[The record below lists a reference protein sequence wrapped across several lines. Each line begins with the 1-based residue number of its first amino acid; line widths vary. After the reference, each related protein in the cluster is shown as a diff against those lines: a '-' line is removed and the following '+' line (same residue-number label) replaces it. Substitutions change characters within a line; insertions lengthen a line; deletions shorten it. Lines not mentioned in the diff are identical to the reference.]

1 MRISSSQYFAMGV
14 QTMSD
19 QQATLST
26 MYQKIASEN
35 KLQTAADDPLG
46 AAQAVSLSSK
56 GATLAQFS
64 TNQDAALTALQQES
78 STLTSVTSVMNS
90 IMSDVSRAGNG
101 SLNDTD
107 RASIAQ
113 EIKSY
118 RTQLS
123 ALANTTDASGN
134 HIFGGFKTG
143 QPSFT
148 DNPSGTGATYNGNSG
163 VRSIQINDTR
173 SVSTGDTGSSVFQ
186 GVSVPGS
193 DPVPSSSS
201 ANTGTGT
208 IGAVSTLDPNN
219 AGNSSTYK
227 ITFSSATTY
236 TVTASTAD
244 GKVGAPGAPTPYTAG
259 QPILLGG
266 ESVTI
271 NGAPAANDSFSVTP
285 ANTGKA
291 SDSDIFA
298 TLDNLAAALEQPTQ
312 TSGAAATT
320 LTNAL
325 ATAGTKLNNSFNNIL
340 TVQASVGGRMQE
352 VKTAQS
358 SNSTSTL
365 QNASSLSDLTSV
377 DLPSAISQY
386 QLTQT
391 ALQGAQQAFASIQ
404 KMSLFQYLT

>member
-1 MRISSSQYFAMGV
+1 
-14 QTMSD
+14 MSD

-26 MYQKIASEN
+26 MYQQIASQN

-46 AAQAVSLSSK
+46 AAQAVALSAK
-56 GATLAQFS
+56 GTTLAQYS
-64 TNQDAALTALQQES
+64 TNQDAALTALQQEG

-90 IMSDVSRAGNG
+90 ILSDVSRAGNG

-118 RTQLS
+118 RNQLS
-123 ALANTTDASGN
+123 ALANTTDASGD
-134 HIFGGFKTG
+134 HIFGGFRTG

-148 DNPSGTGATYNGNSG
+148 DNPSGPGATYTGDNGT
-163 VRSIQINDTR
+163 RSIQINDTR
-173 SVSTGDTGSSVFQ
+173 TVSIGDTGASVFQ
-186 GVSVPGS
+186 GVSGFGS
-193 DPVPSSSS
+193 NPVPSSSA

-208 IGAVSTLDPNN
+208 IGAVSTLDPHN
-219 AGNSSTYK
+219 AGNSSTYT
-227 ITFSSATTY
+227 IAFSSATTY
-236 TVTASTAD
+236 TVTATTAD
-244 GKVGAPGAPTPYTAG
+244 GKVGPPGAPTPYTAG
-259 QPILLGG
+259 QPITLGG
-266 ESVTI
+266 QSVTI
-271 NGAPAANDSFSVTP
+271 SGAPAANDSFSVTP

-298 TLDNLAAALEQPTQ
+298 TLDNLAAALQQPSQ
-312 TSGAAATT
+312 VSSAAAAT

-325 ATAGTKLNNSFNNIL
+325 ATAGTKLNNSLNNIL

-358 SNSTSTL
+358 SISTATL
-365 QNASSLSDLTSV
+365 QNSSSLADLTSV
-377 DLPSAISQY
+377 DLPSAISKY